1 VADKPEKLNASA
13 PGSAVAVAQAGAAPA
28 TAQNKT
34 EIAYLLKYR
43 TSEKFKAMH
52 LDATKWA
59 FKNLLPY
66 KCKNINALEG
76 ARSAINI
83 IQAFIFNKE
92 TGEPEFGHWRETTK
106 FTACGRRHLQ
116 HIEFIARGA
125 GDLRAV
131 VMAPGDSIA
140 DHALQAD
147 VVVTMKAMLADKYK
161 RTKSAKDVDDSVS
174 CDSTHL
180 IDTELLSKN
189 LPDPPSNWRES
200 WYFDQCGSVT
210 ATNIGFET
218 TPMGIMF
225 KADISA
231 R

>member
-1 VADKPEKLNASA
+1 MPVL
-13 PGSAVAVAQAGAAPA
+13 
-28 TAQNKT
+28 
-34 EIAYLLKYR
+34 
-43 TSEKFKAMH
+43 
-52 LDATKWA
+52 
-59 FKNLLPY
+59 
-66 KCKNINALEG
+66 
-76 ARSAINI
+76 
-83 IQAFIFNKE
+83 
-92 TGEPEFGHWRETTK
+92 
-106 FTACGRRHLQ
+106 
-116 HIEFIARGA
+116 
-125 GDLRAV
+125 

-174 CDSTHL
+174 CDLTHL

-189 LPDPPSNWRES
+189 LPDPPSNWRER